1 MMDPEGDDDG
11 DSVSSEKDTE
21 TQSMRM
27 IADMISEFRLE
38 YLDSLRNSIV
48 KECDEIVESGY
59 DVALGS
65 GRGAWWAEG

>member
-11 DSVSSEKDTE
+11 DSVSSEEDTE

-27 IADMISEFRLE
+27 IADMISEFRQE
-38 YLDSLRNSIV
+38 YLDSLHNSIV

-59 DVALGS
+59 DVALGG
-65 GRGAWWAEG
+65 GRGPWWAG